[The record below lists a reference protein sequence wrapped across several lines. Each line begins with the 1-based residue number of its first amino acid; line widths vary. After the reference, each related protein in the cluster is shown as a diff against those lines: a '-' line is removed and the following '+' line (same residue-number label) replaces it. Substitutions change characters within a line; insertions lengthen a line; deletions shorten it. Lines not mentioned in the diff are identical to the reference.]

1 MANKIIKMSPIP
13 FIVGLNDLYV
23 GTSENEGSPARPIA
37 VR

>member
-1 MANKIIKMSPIP
+1 MANKMKKMWPIP
-13 FIVGLNDLYV
+13 LIVGLSDLYV